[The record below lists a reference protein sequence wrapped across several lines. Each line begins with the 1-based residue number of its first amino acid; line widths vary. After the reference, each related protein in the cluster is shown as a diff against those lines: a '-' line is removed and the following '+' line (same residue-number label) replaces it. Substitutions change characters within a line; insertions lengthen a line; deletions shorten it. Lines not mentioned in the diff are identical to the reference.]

1 VNLRHTTLGPR
12 ACNALAD
19 YLGVHT
25 VAELREA
32 LASYSNPLWELM
44 RLPNVGAKTATDI
57 MTLLKGD
64 LTQCVTT

>member
-1 VNLRHTTLGPR
+1 MNLRQTTLGPR

-25 VAELREA
+25 VAELRKA

-44 RLPNVGAKTATDI
+44 RLPNVGAKTAPDI
-57 MTLLKGD
+57 MTLL
-64 LTQCVTT
+64 TQHQSTH

>member
-1 VNLRHTTLGPR
+1 MNLRDTALGPR

-57 MTLLKGD
+57 LTLL
-64 LTQCVTT
+64 TQPQSTH